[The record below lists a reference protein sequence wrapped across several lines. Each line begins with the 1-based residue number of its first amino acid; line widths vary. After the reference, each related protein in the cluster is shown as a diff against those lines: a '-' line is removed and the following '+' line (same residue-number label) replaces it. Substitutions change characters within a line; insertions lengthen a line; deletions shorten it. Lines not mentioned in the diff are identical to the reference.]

1 MINGVKCHD
10 FHWISTIFS
19 PFDVDAKGVWK
30 WKSAAMSLPSGW
42 KHHRKQQPQWAW
54 WIGLRHAA
62 CKCHLRKGK
71 PTWLDGHVAA
81 DIKFPKMLEVH
92 PLGILLNYK
101 CSCQWNYLL
110 NGWPYIGSVFCVFG
124 LFSITLKT
132 EHWLL
137 VWQILKRLQLWPQR
151 MRRRIPNR
159 APMSAF
165 IAESFKATCFDV

>member
-1 MINGVKCHD
+1 MILFEFPPFLVRLMLMRKEFGSEKAQQCRCPQVG
-10 FHWISTIFS
+10 STTASNSHSEHGESDCDMPRANAIWGREN
-19 PFDVDAKGVWK
+19 P
-30 WKSAAMSLPSGW
+30 PGW
-42 KHHRKQQPQWAW
+42 
-54 WIGLRHAA
+54 
-62 CKCHLRKGK
+62 
-71 PTWLDGHVAA
+71 TGHVAA

-92 PLGILLNYK
+92 PLGILLNDK

-132 EHWLL
+132 ELWLL